1 MSIFSLKYPELI
13 SVEDDRGVRTVGCD
27 QLWYPKE
34 GHIPQGACGAAV
46 ASNLLSYLL
55 RSRPEL
61 YSRAERAGLTGLSA
75 PLTETVNTKK
85 GFIEFMIKVYPFL
98 HPRAGGLMSDAFIDS
113 IEEFGREYGL
123 SVSAERLKV
132 PVMHSKRPS
141 PEKAA
146 DFIRTSFEEDS
157 PVAVLSLSAGREREL
172 ENWHWV
178 TMIEYD
184 EESHLATI
192 VNNCSVFRADLVSW
206 FDSSIMGGSLV
217 RLTYRPEEGA

>member
-1 MSIFSLKYPELI
+1 MI

-55 RSRPEL
+55 RSRPEM
-61 YSRAERAGLTGLSA
+61 YTQAEKAGLTGLSA
-75 PLTETVNTKK
+75 PLMNTANTRK
-85 GFIEFMIKVYPFL
+85 GFLKFMIRVYPFL

-123 SVSAERLKV
+123 PVGAERLKV

-141 PEKAA
+141 PEQAA

-184 EESHLATI
+184 EESHLAKI
-192 VNNCSVFRADLVSW
+192 VNNCNVFHADLVSW
-206 FDSSIMGGSLV
+206 FESSIMGGSLV
-217 RLTYRPEEGA
+217 RLTDRPEKGS